1 MPRNEKVIKVV
12 GEWIEKAENDL
23 KNAVYTLKM
32 GEDCPTDTTC
42 FHAQQCVEKYLKA
55 FLTLQG
61 IDFPKTHDV
70 GELLFLIP
78 EGTRPYLTAEE
89 QRRLT
94 SYATVTRYPGDYEPI
109 PLVETRRAVAI
120 ARRVRKE
127 LRKYLPLEILRKRR
141 KS

>member
-1 MPRNEKVIKVV
+1 MPGNDKVFKVV
-12 GEWIEKAENDL
+12 GEWIDKAENDL

-55 FLTLQG
+55 FLTFKG
-61 IDFPKTHDV
+61 IDFPKTHDI
-70 GELLFLIP
+70 GELLLLIP
-78 EGTRPYLTAEE
+78 PGTRPQLTAEE

-109 PLVETRRAVAI
+109 PFVETRRAVAL

-127 LRKYLPLEILRKRR
+127 LRKYLPPAIFRKGR